1 MKLIYKTALF
11 ISASIFFT
19 TTAVAKPNLPAPVQ
33 DVVKMEKMAGDPG
46 PFTPK
51 DNFPKGY
58 LLIPN
63 NLPFLVGLSLY
74 DASSSNLELSQKQ
87 IEALLGV
94 KKSVMPELSKKAL
107 VVKKLELEIVNE
119 VGLKYKSA
127 TPESQYEKVD
137 KIAKL
142 KAELTKAHL
151 RCIQKVKD
159 ILTKEQ
165 FEELL
170 DYGVVNMF

>member
-1 MKLIYKTALF
+1 MKPFKITALLLW
-11 ISASIFFT
+11 ASIFLAT
-19 TTAVAKPNLPAPVQ
+19 SAIAKPNLPPPIQ

-46 PFTPK
+46 PFTSK

-58 LLIPN
+58 LLIPK

-74 DASSSNLELSQKQ
+74 DSSSSNLELSQKQ
-87 IEALLGV
+87 IDALLEV
-94 KKSVMPELSKKAL
+94 KKGLMPELSKKAL
-107 VVKKLELEIVNE
+107 VIKNLELEVVNE

-127 TPESQYEKVD
+127 TPESQYAKID
-137 KIAKL
+137 TIAKL
-142 KAELTKAHL
+142 KADMTKAHL
-151 RCIQKVKD
+151 GCIQKVKN